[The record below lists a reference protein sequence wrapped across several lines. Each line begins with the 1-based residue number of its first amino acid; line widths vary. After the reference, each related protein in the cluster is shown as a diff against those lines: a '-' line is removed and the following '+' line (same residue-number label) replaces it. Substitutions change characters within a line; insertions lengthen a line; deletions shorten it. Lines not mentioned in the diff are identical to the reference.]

1 LFVVV
6 WIDLLFASLHLLRVA
21 LRVSILKF
29 WAWRGVAPQNR
40 LAASPQ
46 YVRANLFQI
55 WLIHTGERAHP
66 RKSFAK
72 LMGLRKTPPKGKAK
86 GLSALAGRII
96 LLRYERFVIASA
108 RRRHLASADSVA

>member
-1 LFVVV
+1 MCAQ
-6 WIDLLFASLHLLRVA
+6 I
-21 LRVSILKF
+21 
-29 WAWRGVAPQNR
+29 
-40 LAASPQ
+40 
-46 YVRANLFQI
+46 YVHFDRYISMNAGIPANLF
-55 WLIHTGERAHP
+55 T
-66 RKSFAK
+66 K